1 MRSPN
6 LYIYLCVGGRKNM
19 ATVTHYS
26 KLSAVYRAI
35 SEFCAN
41 PSSLMAQ
48 QGVSASK

>member
-6 LYIYLCVGGRKNM
+6 LYISQCVGGCKNM

-26 KLSAVYRAI
+26 KLSTVYRAI
-35 SEFCAN
+35 GEFCAN

-48 QGVSASK
+48 QGLSASK